1 MRLPCVEYLLARE
14 DACTLRSVL
23 TRCCSVCSHVPP
35 SSFGCF
41 RECSVTLSAAHSHSG
56 TPAECSSLA
65 CSGPSCCSAATLHLY
80 RAGPHSDLPVSSH
93 SHRNCKRQ
101 LNVCNCCERCILEP
115 SYVPVVETYRLN
127 HGVCDTGRGAAVRRY
142 LRMYLPPNPADRD
155 YRAGCLGAEV
165 GLCFPRR
172 DCDVR
177 FRHACKCCTAIH
189 AVTCRPVRRA
199 VSVNAA

>member
-1 MRLPCVEYLLARE
+1 M
-14 DACTLRSVL
+14 
-23 TRCCSVCSHVPP
+23 SVCDCCGCA
-35 SSFGCF
+35 SS
-41 RECSVTLSAAHSHSG
+41 S
-56 TPAECSSLA
+56 
-65 CSGPSCCSAATLHLY
+65 
-80 RAGPHSDLPVSSH
+80 
-93 SHRNCKRQ
+93 
-101 LNVCNCCERCILEP
+101 P

-142 LRMYLPPNPADRD
+142 LRMYLPPSPADRD

-199 VSVNAA
+199 QASAGLACCYASWPFRGCCSHTHRPEGARACVASLCPLTPRPAGSGWEPTSIIALCGQRWPAGAHAACMGR